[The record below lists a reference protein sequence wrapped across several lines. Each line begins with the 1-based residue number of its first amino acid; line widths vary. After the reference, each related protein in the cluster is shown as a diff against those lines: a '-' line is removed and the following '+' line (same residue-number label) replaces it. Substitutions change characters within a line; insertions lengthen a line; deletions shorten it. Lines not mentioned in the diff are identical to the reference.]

1 MLERVHG
8 KGTYITGPQVDS
20 RLHLTS
26 FSREMRARGLVPAT
40 VVLAASEQPA
50 DDDVAY
56 ALRVRPGRPVIR
68 VERLRMADGTPM
80 AYEVGHYP
88 STLFPGLLQRELG
101 SLYDVFANEYGVV
114 VTSGE
119 QTVRAESADAHQART
134 LGIAKRAPLLVQER
148 VTHAG
153 DRVIELS
160 TSWYRADRYRIHMAI
175 TPRGAQAEVAEY
187 PRAGSCGV
195 AVVGQDGWVSLTPIV
210 ELVVPY
216 DAGPLTEKVA
226 RRRALVRSR
235 IISLVI
241 TVVVLVAIYFWQRDQ
256 LQGNGFLVVYA
267 VVVGIPVVWLVV
279 VLIMYVRAR
288 KRCGPCGRGIA
299 DPGRVRR
306 ASRSPGLGASWPE
319 VAAVAAVKP
328 GVGKGPVLRLTLH
341 DGRQAAVP
349 FEQITVFPATLDGAV
364 RAFSA
369 SRHGVDLSALDN

>member
-1 MLERVHG
+1 MEQRNALRTSTLTLERAGGGTLEWPRPATATKRAQVRGILEHLIDSELHPGDPIPSERALVTRLGVSRVTVRQAITDLVDSGVLERVHG

-148 VTHAG
+148 VTHAA

-175 TPRGAQAEVAEY
+175 TPRGARE
-187 PRAGSCGV
+187 S
-195 AVVGQDGWVSLTPIV
+195 
-210 ELVVPY
+210 
-216 DAGPLTEKVA
+216 
-226 RRRALVRSR
+226 
-235 IISLVI
+235 
-241 TVVVLVAIYFWQRDQ
+241 
-256 LQGNGFLVVYA
+256 
-267 VVVGIPVVWLVV
+267 
-279 VLIMYVRAR
+279 
-288 KRCGPCGRGIA
+288 
-299 DPGRVRR
+299 
-306 ASRSPGLGASWPE
+306 
-319 VAAVAAVKP
+319 
-328 GVGKGPVLRLTLH
+328 
-341 DGRQAAVP
+341 
-349 FEQITVFPATLDGAV
+349 
-364 RAFSA
+364 
-369 SRHGVDLSALDN
+369 

>member
-1 MLERVHG
+1 VSSYGRSEAEIGSRGLPLEPSSLILVSTGTTPLSVGEDHVGIMQQRNGLRSGTLTLERIGGSPLEWPRAAATTKRAQVRGILEHLINTELHPGDPIPSERALVTRLGVSRVTVRQAITDLVDGGVLERVHG

-26 FSREMRARGLVPAT
+26 FSREMRDRGLVPAT

-56 ALRVRPGRPVIR
+56 ALRIRPGRPVIR

-119 QTVRAESADAHQART
+119 QTVRAESADAHQARI

-153 DRVIELS
+153 DRVIEQS

-175 TPRGAQAEVAEY
+175 TPRGARE
-187 PRAGSCGV
+187 S
-195 AVVGQDGWVSLTPIV
+195 
-210 ELVVPY
+210 
-216 DAGPLTEKVA
+216 
-226 RRRALVRSR
+226 
-235 IISLVI
+235 
-241 TVVVLVAIYFWQRDQ
+241 
-256 LQGNGFLVVYA
+256 
-267 VVVGIPVVWLVV
+267 
-279 VLIMYVRAR
+279 
-288 KRCGPCGRGIA
+288 
-299 DPGRVRR
+299 
-306 ASRSPGLGASWPE
+306 
-319 VAAVAAVKP
+319 
-328 GVGKGPVLRLTLH
+328 
-341 DGRQAAVP
+341 
-349 FEQITVFPATLDGAV
+349 
-364 RAFSA
+364 
-369 SRHGVDLSALDN
+369 